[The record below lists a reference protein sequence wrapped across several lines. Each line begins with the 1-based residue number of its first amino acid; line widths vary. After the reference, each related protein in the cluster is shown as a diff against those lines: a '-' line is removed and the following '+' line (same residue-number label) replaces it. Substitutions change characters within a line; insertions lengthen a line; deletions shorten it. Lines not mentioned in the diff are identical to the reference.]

1 MRFKVFSVA
10 MLISGLLFLLIGF
23 ALFYFALQSY
33 ASVDDGLGIIG
44 GADVPTYQFML
55 IQSIKGWPLCLILF
69 GTAFLITGLFCLIF
83 KKTVTQ
89 SCSIPTSVIAAVLS
103 MVVGLGLTCV
113 SFWFVVLAFLEF
125 PHFPLSFLSSI
136 LLSLVCL
143 LAFIDLIILY
153 VHLRK
158 AHWSIKGLLIDL
170 FTAVLYLPPCFF
182 FFFFLF
188 DCLSKQG

>member
-33 ASVDDGLGIIG
+33 TSVNDGLGIIG
-44 GADVPTYQFML
+44 GADVPTYQFVL

-69 GTAFLITGLFCLIF
+69 GAAFLITGVFCLIF

-89 SCSIPTSVIAAVLS
+89 SCSIPTSAIAAVLS
-103 MVVGLGLTCV
+103 LVGGLGLTCV
-113 SFWFVVLAFLEF
+113 FLWFAIASFHEMSKYPVVYPASISLGLLCFFVFIGLLIFYAF
-125 PHFPLSFLSSI
+125 
-136 LLSLVCL
+136 
-143 LAFIDLIILY
+143 
-153 VHLRK
+153 LRK

-170 FTAVLYLPPCFF
+170 FTAVLYLPACFF
-182 FFFFLF
+182 SFTFLSEW
-188 DCLSKQG
+188 LS